1 MGIVKSQTRLHKRLK
16 EKLKKNKAAIV
27 KEWFNMV
34 VDTYPEDTSRFLK
47 KQKDPFA
54 NPVGST
60 TMKGLEALLDE
71 LLNKMD
77 HSILKSS
84 LDPIIRIRAVQGFS
98 ASRATG
104 FVLFLKTIIREQFK
118 KDQNDPQILNE
129 LLQFELNIDSLNQIG
144 FDLFMGCREK
154 IYQIKAEEE
163 KNRTYSAFER
173 AGLVAT

>member
-1 MGIVKSQTRLHKRLK
+1 MESRTHLYKRLAK
-16 EKLKKNKAAIV
+16 QLEDNKAAIV

-34 VDTYPEDTSRFLK
+34 VETYPADTSRFLK

-54 NPVGST
+54 NPVGNT
-60 TMKGLEALLDE
+60 TMKGLEALLNE
-71 LLNKMD
+71 LFNKMD
-77 HSILKSS
+77 HNILKSS
-84 LDPIIRIRAVQGFS
+84 LDPIIRIRAIQNFS

-104 FVLFLKTIIREQFK
+104 FILFLKTIIRKQLK

-144 FDLFMGCREK
+144 FDLFMECREK

-163 KNRTYSAFER
+163 RNRTYSAFER
-173 AGLVAT
+173 AGLIDAR